1 MSESRTTRRY
11 FLGIFHQEDDVMKA
25 VKNLRR
31 QGIPV
36 DDVFT
41 PYAVHGL
48 DEAMG
53 IKRSRLP
60 WVCFFAG
67 LAGFILAMAF
77 QSWVFTQSWPMNIG
91 GKPHLAL
98 PAFIPVGFEI
108 TVLIGGLV
116 TVLAFLLR
124 SKLMPGN
131 SPHLVDS
138 HVTDGSF
145 VLAIE
150 IKDASLDQKIV
161 GNILAECGAV
171 TVCEREVAS

>member
-1 MSESRTTRRY
+1 MKRY
-11 FLGIFHQEDDVMKA
+11 FLGIFHQEGDVMQA
-25 VKNLRR
+25 VKNLRAH
-31 QGIPV
+31 GILV

-67 LAGFILAMAF
+67 LAGLILAITF

-98 PAFIPVGFEI
+98 PAFIPVGFEV
-108 TVLIGGLV
+108 TVLMGGLL

-124 SKLMPGN
+124 SKLFPGN
-131 SPHLVDS
+131 APHLVDA
-138 HVTDGSF
+138 HVTDGNF

-150 IKDASLDQKIV
+150 IKDASLDQKAV
-161 GNILAECGAV
+161 GKILAECGAV
-171 TVCEREVAS
+171 EVCDREVAA

>member
-1 MSESRTTRRY
+1 MDQSATTKKY
-11 FLGIFHQEDDVMKA
+11 LLGIFYKEEDVIHA
-25 VKNLRR
+25 VKTLRA
-31 QGIPV
+31 QGVPV

-60 WVCFFAG
+60 LVCFFAG
-67 LAGFILAMAF
+67 LMGFVLAMFF
-77 QSWVFTQSWPMNIG
+77 QSWVFTSSWPMNIG
-91 GKPHLAL
+91 GKPHFAV

-108 TVLIGGLV
+108 TVLVGGLV
-116 TVLAFLLR
+116 TVGAFLLR

-131 SPHLVDS
+131 SPHLVDPR
-138 HVTDGSF
+138 VTDGGF

-150 IKDASLDQKIV
+150 IKDASLDQKMA
-161 GNILAECGAV
+161 GKILGECGA
-171 TVCEREVAS
+171 TEVCNREVAS